1 MLPGRSNKQICNKL
15 KIEDN
20 SFSLI
25 IICLLYVNTIVY
37 VNYMSIQNWA
47 SLVAQD
53 GKASACNAGDLG
65 SIPDSGISPG
75 ERNGNPLQYSCL
87 GNPMDRGTW
96 WATAHGVTKSQTRL
110 SDFISLSIIT
120 LNVDGLNAPV
130 KKDRVTE
137 WIKKNNVQLYVAS
150 KRLILALRTEVG

>member
-53 GKASACNAGDLG
+53 GKASACNAGRHG
-65 SIPDSGISPG
+65 FNAWVRKIPWRRKWQSTPVFWPGKFHGMRSLVGHSPQSRK
-75 ERNGNPLQYSCL
+75 E
-87 GNPMDRGTW
+87 
-96 WATAHGVTKSQTRL
+96 
-110 SDFISLSIIT
+110 SDT
-120 LNVDGLNAPV
+120 
-130 KKDRVTE
+130 TE
-137 WIKKNNVQLYVAS
+137 
-150 KRLILALRTEVG
+150 